1 MSGVPRTG
9 AQILVDQLAIH
20 GVDRV
25 FCVPG
30 ESYIAI
36 LNGLYDTPSIRLV
49 TCRQEGGATMM
60 ADADAKL
67 TGRPGIVMVSRA
79 PGAMNGSA
87 GLHVARQDATP
98 LIMLIGQVARGTIER
113 EALQAIDYRQ
123 MFGPVAKWVAQI
135 ERAAHIP
142 EFLSQA
148 FHVAVNGRP
157 GPVVL
162 AVPEDVQTES
172 ANAADGARYQV
183 AATYPS
189 PAAMAAV
196 EAALGEA
203 KRPFVI
209 LGGTTWTREAV
220 AQIERFA
227 AARRLPV
234 ACAFRRQ
241 HLFDNAHECYAG
253 DVAIGIN
260 PKLAKMI
267 GEADLLLAI
276 GARLGEVTTSRYTLL
291 DIPVPKQKLIHVYPD
306 PEELGRVYRPFL
318 SIAAASRDFAAALA
332 AMPAP
337 GQNAGGA
344 SLRSE
349 RTAAAHADY
358 LAFRTPVKNPGPVQ
372 MSEIVA
378 WLDAHV
384 GEDTIVANGA
394 GNFAPWVTRFHCYR
408 GFGTQLAPTSG
419 SMGYGLPAAVAAALR
434 HPERFVLCFTGD
446 GDFLMTGQEFA
457 TAIAHRARV
466 IVIVVNNN
474 SYGTIRMHQEMH
486 YPGRTIAT
494 DLVNPD
500 FAALARAYGGHGEV
514 VEATAQ
520 FADAFTRARDSGK
533 PALIEIRLDLEAI
546 NPARSLSDVRN
557 EALSAGRR

>member
-1 MSGVPRTG
+1 MRGLSRTG
-9 AQILVDQLAIH
+9 ARILVEQLAIH

-36 LNGLYDTPSIRLV
+36 LDALYDMPAIGLV

-60 ADADAKL
+60 AEADAKL
-67 TGRPGIVMVSRA
+67 TGKPGIVMVSRG

-98 LIMLIGQVARGTIER
+98 LVMLIGQVTRGTIER

-135 ERAAHIP
+135 EHAAHIP
-142 EFLSQA
+142 EFISQA

-162 AVPEDVQTES
+162 AVPEDVQTETAS
-172 ANAADGARYQV
+172 VANGARYQV
-183 AATYPS
+183 ATTYAS
-189 PAAMAAV
+189 PAAMTAV
-196 EAALGEA
+196 QAALDQAE
-203 KRPFVI
+203 RPLVM
-209 LGGTTWTREAV
+209 LGGSTWTRDAV

-227 AARRLPV
+227 AAHQLPV
-234 ACAFRRQ
+234 GCTFRRQ
-241 HLFDNAHECYAG
+241 YLFDNAHRCYAG

-260 PKLAKMI
+260 PKLAALI
-267 GEADLLLAI
+267 RDADLILAI
-276 GARLGEVTTSRYTLL
+276 GARLGEVTTSRYSLL

-306 PEELGRVYRPFL
+306 PQELGRVYRPFL
-318 SIAAASRDFAAALA
+318 AIAAASSDFVAALA
-332 AMPAP
+332 ALPEASRE
-337 GQNAGGA
+337 AGTA
-344 SLRSE
+344 SRRSA

-358 LAFRTPVKNPGPVQ
+358 LAFRTPVKNPGAVQ
-372 MSEIVA
+372 ISEIVA
-378 WLDAHV
+378 WVDAHV
-384 GEDTIVANGA
+384 PEDTIVTNGA

-434 HPERFVLCFTGD
+434 HPERLVLCFTGD
-446 GDFLMTGQEFA
+446 GDFLMSGQEFA
-457 TAIAHRARV
+457 TALAQGIAF
-466 IVIVVNNN
+466 IVILFNNN

-486 YPGRTIAT
+486 YPGRTIGT

-500 FAALARAYGGHGEV
+500 FVALARAYGGYGEA

-520 FADAFTRARDSGK
+520 FAGAFTRARASGK

-546 NPARSLSDVRN
+546 NPSRSLSEVRR
-557 EALSAGRR
+557 EALAAAKR

>member
-9 AQILVDQLAIH
+9 ARILADQLAIH

-30 ESYIAI
+30 ESFIAI
-36 LNGLYDTPSIRLV
+36 LDALYDAPSIRLV

-67 TGRPGIVMVSRA
+67 TGRPGVVMVSRG

-98 LIMLIGQVARGTIER
+98 LVLLIGQVTRGTIER

-135 ERAAHIP
+135 EHAAHIP
-142 EFLSQA
+142 EFVSQA

-162 AVPEDVQTES
+162 AVPEDVQTEA
-172 ANAADGARYQV
+172 ANVGNGAHYQV
-183 AATYPS
+183 ATTYPN
-189 PAAMAAV
+189 PAAMTAV
-196 EAALGEA
+196 EEALDQA

-209 LGGTTWTREAV
+209 LGGSTWTREAV

-234 ACAFRRQ
+234 GCAFRRQ
-241 HLFDNAHECYAG
+241 YLFDNAHECYAG

-260 PKLAKMI
+260 PKLAAMI
-267 GEADLLLAI
+267 RDADLILAI
-276 GARLGEVTTSRYTLL
+276 GARLGEVTTSRYSLL
-291 DIPVPKQKLIHVYPD
+291 DIPVPKQKLIHVHPD

-318 SIAAASRDFAAALA
+318 AIAAASRDFVAALTA
-332 AMPAP
+332 SPTP
-337 GQNAGGA
+337 PKEAGGA
-344 SLRSE
+344 ARWSR

-358 LAFRTPVKNPGPVQ
+358 LAFRTPVKNPGAVQ
-372 MSEIVA
+372 ISEIVA

-384 GEDTIVANGA
+384 PEDTIVTNGA

-434 HPERFVLCFTGD
+434 HPERLVLCFSGD

-457 TAIAHRARV
+457 TALAQRIAF
-466 IVIVVNNN
+466 IVILFNNN

-486 YPGRTIAT
+486 YPGRTIGT

-500 FAALARAYGGHGEV
+500 FVALARAYGGYGEV
-514 VEATAQ
+514 VETTAQ
-520 FADAFTRARDSGK
+520 FAGTFARARDSGK
-533 PALIEIRLDLEAI
+533 PAVIEIRLDLEAI
-546 NPARSLSDVRN
+546 SPSRTLSDIRHQ
-557 EALSAGRR
+557 ALAAARR